1 MDWCNINTPE
11 SSHLLGLRLA
21 FFLGSIVDL
30 TLTNNVGEKTN
41 NVNLLNV
48 IEIVF
53 NQ

>member
-11 SSHLLGLRLA
+11 SSHLLG
-21 FFLGSIVDL
+21 FGWHFLGGSIVDL

-41 NVNLLNV
+41 SVNLLNV